1 MQMSV
6 LNAGG
11 TSPELIM
18 RRTVLPVRQRP
29 KPVLQVRQC
38 FANKPH
44 EIQALHAGGRAQ
56 ASLVTGRGDQHI
68 ARLKTAK
75 SGDHRTRTGI

>member
-11 TSPELIM
+11 TSSELIM
-18 RRTVLPVRQRP
+18 GRTMLPERQRA

-38 FANKPH
+38 LADKPH
-44 EIQALHAGGRAQ
+44 EIQALHAGGGAQ
-56 ASLVTGRGDQHI
+56 ASLMTGRGDQHI
-68 ARLKTAK
+68 ARLR
-75 SGDHRTRTGI
+75 SVRVCSLMG